1 MSFKFN
7 NIFPKHI
14 KYNDLRVGTLIYNDK
29 VVWQEGLP
37 SSYTALEYI
46 ASTGT
51 QYIDTGLVGKP
62 GYTIEATVS
71 FSELSNGD
79 YQYFAGYAYTG
90 SSDRTYFIRINNSS
104 NHLGYTY
111 GTKVESKLLDV
122 EENVFYNIKSV
133 MKANKQ
139 EFYVDGKKLNS
150 STEPAL
156 AYDAD
161 NPNNIYMFVS
171 NYVDNKINGPMK
183 ARCKEVK
190 WYNENDK
197 LVRHFVPCYRNNDN
211 EIGMYD
217 LVLGEFYTNQG
228 EGEFVKSYNLPS
240 EYQQVE
246 YIQTTGTQYIDSKV
260 PLRSGLKIIVDWVYK
275 DAVSGNSYT
284 GGHID
289 SPGNRWLI
297 GSQRS
302 NTYFFAV
309 GTGNVPTEF
318 TLGNRDVI
326 EAYWED
332 KNSYFICNGVRSTK
346 YNYQMYALAEEPTY
360 TYYMGAVNRTGNA
373 SLYPQLI
380 IYDWKFYQDDVLIR
394 DFVPCYRKSDG
405 EIGMYDLVN
414 GVFYTNNGTGV
425 FLTGEEV

>member
-7 NIFPKHI
+7 NMFPKHI
-14 KYNDLRVGTLIYNDK
+14 TFNDLRVGTLKYNNEI
-29 VVWQEGLP
+29 VWQEGLP
-37 SSYTALEYI
+37 DEYTRLDYI

-90 SSDRTYFIRINNSS
+90 SADRTYFIRINNSS

-111 GTKVESKLLDV
+111 GTTVESKLLNV

-139 EFYVDGKKLNS
+139 EFYVDGKKLS
-150 STEPAL
+150 SSAEPAL
-156 AYDAD
+156 TYDD
-161 NPNNIYMFVS
+161 NNPNNIYMFVS
-171 NYVDNKINGPMK
+171 NYVNNNINGPMK

-190 WYNENDK
+190 WYDENDN

-217 LVLGEFYTNQG
+217 LVLGDFYTNQG

-246 YIQTTGTQYIDSKV
+246 YIENNAENYFEIDFLPNQNTSSKGKFQITNTSLGRVLFGSRTSSSQNFYGFNWGGGTPYKYYNSYM
-260 PLRSGLKIIVDWVYK
+260 SGLLVNTPTIDDGIHTFEKRKRELYVDDK
-275 DAVSGNSYT
+275 
-284 GGHID
+284 
-289 SPGNRWLI
+289 LI
-297 GSQRS
+297 
-302 NTYFFAV
+302 NTH
-309 GTGNVPTEF
+309 
-318 TLGNRDVI
+318 
-326 EAYWED
+326 
-332 KNSYFICNGVRSTK
+332 
-346 YNYQMYALAEEPTY
+346 TY
-360 TYYMGAVNRTGNA
+360 TSNWQSNLKLIVFACNTNGAIGLWAIAR
-373 SLYPQLI
+373 I
-380 IYDWKFYQDDVLIR
+380 FYLQIFDGDNLAI
-394 DFVPCYRKSDG
+394 DLVPCYRKSDG

-414 GVFYTNNGTGV
+414 SVFYTNDGKGT
-425 FLTGEEV
+425 FLKGNNV